1 MKKNLF
7 LIILIAS
14 IITSCSKETELT
26 DSIYVADQEDPNL
39 PAYTE
44 WGYNT
49 FGVIWERKYFT
60 YSTSEIPLK
69 ITKNND
75 SISFLFQGIN
85 STNYE
90 YMGLRFT
97 YIDGHIND
105 YLDFLSYQDH
115 SVNFIYDTV
124 KVELLQ
130 QNMEPKT
137 LNILDGTLH
146 FKRAQTLFIDDR
158 EEEQII
164 LSGTFSLKFL
174 DNAIPESM
182 TGGRFDFGI
191 NDDIFYDLSGY

>member
-1 MKKNLF
+1 MKKIIF

-60 YSTSEIPLK
+60 YSTSDIPLK